1 MQFVRAFLALVSF
14 SPSFSTFIFVN
25 LISIG
30 RSLKTLSL
38 LFELLAEVEDPALE
52 ALADLSTSM
61 LESKVT
67 IELETKTNQN
77 EEKVSEIRSKD

>member
-1 MQFVRAFLALVSF
+1 MQFDRALLALVSF

-38 LFELLAEVEDPALE
+38 LFELLAAVEDPALE

-67 IELETKTNQN
+67 I
-77 EEKVSEIRSKD
+77 